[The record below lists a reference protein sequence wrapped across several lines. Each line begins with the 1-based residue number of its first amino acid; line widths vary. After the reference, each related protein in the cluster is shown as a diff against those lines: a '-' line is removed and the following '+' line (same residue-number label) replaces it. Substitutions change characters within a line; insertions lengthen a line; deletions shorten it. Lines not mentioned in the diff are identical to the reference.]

1 MSVAFPAIS
10 TGVDGYPIE
19 PAARITVTM
28 VRSAPTAFG
37 AIRFVCFDT
46 TTRRADEDAL
56 ADLR

>member
-1 MSVAFPAIS
+1 MASRS
-10 TGVDGYPIE
+10 N
-19 PAARITVTM
+19 PAARIAVTTVRAT
-28 VRSAPTAFG
+28 PTAVE